1 MTEIQLA
8 VESVSVRFA
17 GLAAL
22 DSVSVSFLG
31 PGLYGLIGPNGAGK
45 STLISVI
52 TGYVRPSA
60 GLVRLGQDLITAR
73 RPSAIARAGIVRSF
87 QSPRLLDDE
96 SVLVNILLGMNRVS
110 NSRGLSQLIG
120 TLGYRRSEKSHR
132 AAAEEMARIFGF
144 AQGDLGRPV
153 RQLPFGLRRL
163 VEVARVLTSRPPIV
177 LLDEPA
183 AGLAKSERTL
193 LGDRLVEFLADNPT
207 ILILT
212 EHDVDLVRR
221 LCRRVTVL
229 GSGKVIAEG
238 PPDRVLKEPAVVE
251 AYFGSSYA
259 AG

>member
-1 MTEIQLA
+1 MTDIRLS
-8 VESVSVRFA
+8 VDSVSVRFA

-22 DSVSVSFLG
+22 DSVTVGFEG

-52 TGYVRPSA
+52 TGYVRPS
-60 GLVRLGQDLITAR
+60 GGSVQLGTSDITAR
-73 RPSAIARAGIVRSF
+73 RPSAIARAGVVRSF

-96 SVLVNILLGMNRVS
+96 SVLVNILLGMTRVG
-110 NSRGLSQLIG
+110 NSRVLSQLLG
-120 TLGYRRSEKSHR
+120 TPGYRRAENSHR
-132 AAAEEMARIFGF
+132 RAAEDMGRLFGF
-144 AQGDLGRPV
+144 EPRDLGRPV
-153 RQLPFGLRRL
+153 RQLPFGFRRL

-183 AGLAKSERTL
+183 AGLAKSERSL
-193 LGDRLVEFLADNPT
+193 LGDRLVEYLADNPT

-221 LCRRVTVL
+221 LCGRVTVL
-229 GSGKVIAEG
+229 GSGKVLAEG
-238 PPDRVLKEPAVVE
+238 PPELVLRDPAVVE